1 VPRLKTSPKQ
11 TFGRTEAVLMLRV
24 SNSPNRYQALIFV
37 KRRSRQA
44 PETTVAQSFTA
55 LLELAAQLHLS

>member
-1 VPRLKTSPKQ
+1 
-11 TFGRTEAVLMLRV
+11 MLRV

>member
-1 VPRLKTSPKQ
+1 
-11 TFGRTEAVLMLRV
+11 MLPVGDSRK
-24 SNSPNRYQALIFV
+24 RYETLIFV
-37 KRRSRQA
+37 RFRDCQA